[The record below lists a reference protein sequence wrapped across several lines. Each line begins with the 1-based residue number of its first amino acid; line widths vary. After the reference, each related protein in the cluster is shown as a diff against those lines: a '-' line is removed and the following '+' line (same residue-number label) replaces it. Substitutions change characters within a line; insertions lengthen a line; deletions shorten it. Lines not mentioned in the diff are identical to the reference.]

1 MMFNHLGFFLHCA
14 ATLERE
20 AAEGYEQ
27 LSARMDAR
35 DNPEVAA
42 MFTQFARFSRLHH
55 EEIERLQVQELGNQR
70 APIERPVWPDGM
82 SPENPLA
89 VAELDD
95 ISPRKAVLIALETER
110 RACDFY
116 SAVAGQTR
124 SARIQQLAQEFAEEE
139 AEHAAHL
146 ERWLERTPE

>member
-1 MMFNHLGFFLHCA
+1 MFNHLGFFLHCA

-27 LSARMDAR
+27 LSARMSAR

-42 MFTQFARFSRLHH
+42 MFTQFAHFSHLHH
-55 EEIERLQVQELGNQR
+55 QEIERLQVQEPGDRR
-70 APIERPVWPDGM
+70 APAGLPVWPDGM

-89 VAELDD
+89 VANLED
-95 ISPRKAVLIALETER
+95 ISPRQAVLIALETER

-116 SAVAGQTR
+116 AAVAGQTR

-139 AEHAAHL
+139 AEHASHL